1 MDVPKFALD
10 RSSYLS
16 SAATAGTLY
25 ETSKAAQASAAY
37 SAYLDPSVLTK
48 AYFDSKMYQDRAAN
62 YAFDI
67 SKIYGA
73 QQHGTSA
80 AAAAVAHQQQQQHLL
95 NGLGIGSSHQNS
107 SNNNNNHATAN
118 NNLDERNNTPHLDS
132 SGGAGG
138 GVSSGVADSKPHL
151 HSPTD
156 AQLDYSQYAQYGQ
169 VGGAAVGLGG
179 GVVTNGGL
187 GGIGSGGG
195 PATSAS
201 GDFRRPLTVIFWPPS
216 VESEELNLSMTN

>member
-16 SAATAGTLY
+16 SAATAGSLY

-73 QQHGTSA
+73 QQHGSSA

-95 NGLGIGSSHQNS
+95 NGLGIASSHQNNG
-107 SNNNNNHATAN
+107 NNNNNHSTAN
-118 NNLDERNNTPHLDS
+118 NNLDERDHTPHLD

-138 GVSSGVADSKPHL
+138 GVPSGIGDSKPHL

-169 VGGAAVGLGG
+169 VGGATVGLGG

-187 GGIGSGGG
+187 AGIASGGPG
-195 PATSAS
+195 TAGAG
-201 GDFRRPLTVIFWPPS
+201 GDFRRPLTVIF
-216 VESEELNLSMTN
+216 

>member
-25 ETSKAAQASAAY
+25 ETSKVAQASAAY

-95 NGLGIGSSHQNS
+95 NGLGIGSSHQNN
-107 SNNNNNHATAN
+107 SNNNNNHTTAN
-118 NNLDERNNTPHLDS
+118 NNLDERDNTPHLDS
-132 SGGAGG
+132 SGSAGG
-138 GVSSGVADSKPHL
+138 GVPSGVTDSKPHL

-169 VGGAAVGLGG
+169 VGGASVGLGG
-179 GVVTNGGL
+179 GVVSNGGL

-195 PATSAS
+195 PGATGAG
-201 GDFRRPLTVIFWPPS
+201 GDFRRPLTVIF
-216 VESEELNLSMTN
+216 